1 MDFAW
6 VRGTGTLGCFF
17 LRLSELLISFKGRRL
32 IHLYLMRYF
41 FGSDAGDKGSWL
53 FELNVEDQAMQWSN
67 QF

>member
-1 MDFAW
+1 MGKRDRYIRMLLSSF
-6 VRGTGTLGCFF
+6 VRATDKFQGPEVN
-17 LRLSELLISFKGRRL
+17 SSISHAL
-32 IHLYLMRYF
+32 F